1 MHYHFFY
8 KSLLVYNSSFLTCVL
23 PGKKT
28 CHLCRPTFHV
38 HKAYITY
45 VADVQVNSFSEE
57 KYILNL
63 NNFILGG
70 SQNFVLTN
78 FNSEEAT
85 CMIY

>member
-1 MHYHFFY
+1 MRKYLFVINEKFGFEYLASTINLIHDRCTTKKIVFFY

-45 VADVQVNSFSEE
+45 VADIQVNSFS
-57 KYILNL
+57 
-63 NNFILGG
+63 
-70 SQNFVLTN
+70 
-78 FNSEEAT
+78 
-85 CMIY
+85 